1 MPRTPISYTNLVI
14 APAYQLKSLDHS
26 TQGARMLLIFVL
38 AIVSYLIGA
47 IPFGFI
53 AGKLKGV
60 DLRAAGSGNIGAT
73 NAGRVL
79 GKTWGYA
86 VFVLDFGKGAL
97 GSLLGQLAGAG
108 NEMPAGLPMA
118 VGGAAAFLGHLF
130 PVYLGFRGGKG
141 VATGA
146 GVIASLVPG
155 PFACALLVWLM
166 VVLATRM
173 ISAGSVA
180 ASMALIAW
188 AIVRLLS
195 EPTDAAAILVLLSGT
210 FVIAKHHGNIR
221 RIIAGNENLLADG
234 PLFSLL
240 PGRLA
245 LATGSAWLGMG
256 LFFTFVTGLGTFGA
270 FEALALEEPRPYWLP
285 LPENLS
291 REPEKGLHLPDPLRK
306 EQGSLLAGVSV
317 SAQFPWYFLIQ
328 AVAGSILL
336 GAMAATRPRKPGW
349 ILVAVLALGLAMAG
363 WATERH
369 VESIRLSRNEVTAR
383 YVDSTDPERA
393 LVSSELRSARGA
405 FRRWHS
411 VSIILNLATL
421 ACVSALT
428 VQALSRDES

>member
-1 MPRTPISYTNLVI
+1 
-14 APAYQLKSLDHS
+14 
-26 TQGARMLLIFVL
+26 MLLIFAL

-60 DLRAAGSGNIGAT
+60 DLRVVGSGNIGAT

-79 GKTWGYA
+79 GKKWGYA
-86 VFVLDFGKGAL
+86 VFVLDFGKGTL
-97 GSLLGQLAGAG
+97 GAFLGRLANDNELPASLPLA
-108 NEMPAGLPMA
+108 
-118 VGGAAAFLGHLF
+118 VCGAAAFLGHMF

-155 PFACALLVWLM
+155 PFSCALLVWLL

-180 ASMALIAW
+180 ASLAMIAW
-188 AIVRLLS
+188 AIARILAA
-195 EPTDAAAILVLLSGT
+195 PTDPAAILVLLSGT

-234 PLFSLL
+234 PLFTLL

-245 LATGSAWLGMG
+245 LAAGSAWLGMG

-270 FEALALEEPRPYWLP
+270 FESLALEEPRPYWLP
-285 LPENLS
+285 MPENLL
-291 REPEKGLHLPDPLRK
+291 REPEKGLYLPDPLRK
-306 EQGSLLAGVSV
+306 EQGSLLAGISV

-328 AVAGSILL
+328 TVLGSILV

-349 ILVAVLALGLAMAG
+349 ILIAGLALGLAMAG

-369 VESIRLSRNEVTAR
+369 VESIRLLRNEVTAR
-383 YVDSTDPERA
+383 YVASTDSERA
-393 LVSSELRSARGA
+393 LVSPELRSARGA
-405 FRRWHS
+405 FRQWHS

-421 ACVSALT
+421 VCVSAMT
-428 VQALSRDES
+428 IQGLSRNDS

>member
-1 MPRTPISYTNLVI
+1 
-14 APAYQLKSLDHS
+14 
-26 TQGARMLLIFVL
+26 MLLTFVL

-47 IPFGFI
+47 IPFGYI

-79 GKTWGYA
+79 GKKWGYA

-97 GSLLGQLAGAG
+97 GAFFGQFVNDNDL
-108 NEMPAGLPMA
+108 PAGLPLA
-118 VGGAAAFLGHLF
+118 VCGAAAFLGHIF
-130 PVYLGFRGGKG
+130 PIYLGFHGGKG

-155 PFACALLVWLM
+155 PFACALLVWLL

-180 ASMALIAW
+180 ASLALIAW
-188 AIVRLLS
+188 ASAGLLAAPS
-195 EPTDAAAILVLLSGT
+195 DPAAILVLLSGI

-221 RIIAGNENLLADG
+221 RIIAGNENLLAEG

-245 LATGSAWLGMG
+245 LAAGSAWLGMG

-270 FEALALEEPRPYWLP
+270 FESLAMEEPRPYWLP
-285 LPENLS
+285 MPENLL
-291 REPEKGLHLPDPLRK
+291 REPEKGLYLPDPLRK

-317 SAQFPWYFLIQ
+317 SAQFPWYFFIQ
-328 AVAGSILL
+328 TVLGSILL
-336 GAMAATRPRKPGW
+336 GAMAGRRPIQPGW
-349 ILVAVLALGLAMAG
+349 VLIAGTALGLSMAG

-369 VESIRLSRNEVTAR
+369 VESIRVSRNEVTAR
-383 YVDSTDPERA
+383 YVASTDSERA
-393 LVSSELRSARGA
+393 SISTELKSARGA

-421 ACVSALT
+421 VCVSVMT
-428 VQALSRDES
+428 IQGLSRNDN